1 MMYSKPIIS
10 SLAEGPKEIFKD
22 TKTAITF
29 EPNSKDE
36 LANAMIKI
44 SKDANLAKELS
55 KKGYDLVNS
64 KYTMEKV
71 AKTLEDSLLEIIE
84 KYI

>member
-1 MMYSKPIIS
+1 
-10 SLAEGPKEIFKD
+10 
-22 TKTAITF
+22 
-29 EPNSKDE
+29 
-36 LANAMIKI
+36 MIKI